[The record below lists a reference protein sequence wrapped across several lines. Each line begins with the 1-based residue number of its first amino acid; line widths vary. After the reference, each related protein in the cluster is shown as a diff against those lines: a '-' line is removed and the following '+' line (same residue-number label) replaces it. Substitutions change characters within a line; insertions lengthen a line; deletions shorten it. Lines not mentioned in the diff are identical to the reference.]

1 MLEKVSEHLEGTDEK
16 VNNLE
21 WICYYEDVDQLRQ
34 LRHAFSAVP
43 NRPREKDTSLRFAN
57 LPPPIALGWHPPV
70 TGRDR
75 PFDPSP

>member
-34 LRHAFSAVP
+34 LLARL
-43 NRPREKDTSLRFAN
+43 LR
-57 LPPPIALGWHPPV
+57 
-70 TGRDR
+70 
-75 PFDPSP
+75 SSE